1 MKFLGDDNEIN
12 INMKNPEFS
21 EWQWVNPE
29 DLKKLIVSF
38 KKNLYI
44 KVIEEFKKFI

>member
-1 MKFLGDDNEIN
+1 MKFLGDDKEIN

-21 EWQWVNPE
+21 EWQWVNID

-44 KVIEEFKKFI
+44 KVIQKFKKFI

>member
-1 MKFLGDDNEIN
+1 MR
-12 INMKNPEFS
+12 NPEFS
-21 EWQWVNPE
+21 EWQWVNLE